1 MMDGG
6 LKEFEPKRV
15 LLWIESSRAYGR
27 GCLLG
32 IADYCRTHDPW
43 RLVHVERDLEQTVPP
58 FLAAMRFDGVIS
70 RSENREIAEALESLG
85 VPIVDLRGA
94 IQPTHGHMIDTDPS
108 ACAELAF
115 EHFWERG
122 LSTMAFCGYE
132 GVDWS
137 DRRRDAFAAYSS
149 ERNIKIS
156 VFQSRAQPERHGTL
170 WHEAQG
176 EREDPGLSAWLRALP
191 KPVAVFA
198 ANDEI
203 AVGIANAAR
212 ERGLEM
218 PRDVRLVGFDDSRIC
233 TLLRPEISSVR
244 IPIPELASEAIDAL
258 VRRIEHPE
266 QDPKH
271 TRLATSL
278 IVRDSSRIGA
288 GA

>member
-191 KPVAVFA
+191 KPVAGFA
-198 ANDEI
+198 ANDVRGRLFEI
-203 AVGIANAAR
+203 MGTLYAR
-212 ERGLEM
+212 N
-218 PRDVRLVGFDDSRIC
+218 PSPPPY
-233 TLLRPEISSVR
+233 LRSVS
-244 IPIPELASEAIDAL
+244 EVVQLLASE
-258 VRRIEHPE
+258 
-266 QDPKH
+266 
-271 TRLATSL
+271 
-278 IVRDSSRIGA
+278 
-288 GA
+288 